1 MSIVRPIITL
11 LSVLLL
17 LSPVPGQAAEPP
29 TDMASSGF
37 YRDQDTLP
45 GSYRLYRQL
54 PGGQGG
60 LWGLGP
66 TRQKLRK
73 SSFYMDAHAGVA
85 EYSAQQRC
93 RSCHENQTK
102 DLHGLRMGITCVQC
116 HRSQPVAGVYYYYSS
131 LNPIR
136 RHAYVCAKCHEGA
149 TPSFASYM
157 VHEPNPVSLEAR
169 ESFPLLFYAVWF
181 MLILAGGVFAIFLP
195 YTVFWW
201 VREFVA
207 RMRGGGQHG

>member
-66 TRQKLRK
+66 TRQTLRK

>member
-1 MSIVRPIITL
+1 MSIARTTISL
-11 LSVLLL
+11 LGALLL
-17 LSPVPGQAAEPP
+17 FAPAFGQAAQPP
-29 TDMASSGF
+29 TDFAGTGY

-66 TRQKLRK
+66 TRQQVRK
-73 SSFYMDAHAGVA
+73 SSFRADAHEDVA
-85 EYSAQQRC
+85 DYSPQRRC
-93 RSCHENQTK
+93 QGCHENQTK

-116 HRSQPVAGVYYYYSS
+116 HRSQPVAGVFHYYSP

-149 TPSFASYM
+149 TPSFAAYM
-157 VHEPNPVSLEAR
+157 VHEPNPVAAEAR
-169 ESFPLLFYAVWF
+169 HAFPLLYYAVWF

-195 YTVFWW
+195 YTLIWW
-201 VREFVA
+201 VRDLVA
-207 RMRGGGQHG
+207 KMRGGPQHG